1 VGLDQYAWTK
11 KTEATRD
18 EHEWSTSW
26 RKHSRLQEFMQSIW
40 VSRGNTP
47 HNFNCVDMELTKKD
61 ITLLSC
67 AVRTGYKDY
76 VCKEGF
82 FWGHQFQEEAAKES
96 YYYDLEFV
104 DAAFDAID
112 KGLEVYYSCWY

>member
-1 VGLDQYAWTK
+1 
-11 KTEATRD
+11 
-18 EHEWSTSW
+18 
-26 RKHSRLQEFMQSIW
+26 
-40 VSRGNTP
+40 
-47 HNFNCVDMELTKKD
+47 MELTKRD

-67 AVRTGYKDY
+67 AVRTAYEDY

-96 YYYDLEFV
+96 YKDDLEFV